1 VYIISREL
9 LINEQIDAKKVRL
22 IGSGG
27 DQVGIVPLEEA
38 LDRAAA
44 ERLDLALVSPQ
55 ANPPVCKIMNY
66 GKYKYEQSKRERE
79 ARKKQH
85 VVNLK
90 EIRMSPTIEE
100 HDLNTKARHAIK
112 FLENGDKVKVTI
124 RFRGRQIV
132 HSELGKQVLKQMEEK
147 LADYGKR
154 DTGVQMVGRHMSI
167 IYSPDIN
174 KGE

>member
-9 LINEQIDAKKVRL
+9 LVNEQIDAKKVRL
-22 IGSGG
+22 IGSDGE
-27 DQVGIVPLEEA
+27 QIGIVTIEDA
-38 LDRAAA
+38 LNRAAA

-55 ANPPVCKIMNY
+55 ANPPVCKILNY

-85 VVNLK
+85 IVNLK

-100 HDLNTKARHAIK
+100 HDLNTKARHAKK
-112 FLENGDKVKVTI
+112 FLEGGDKVKITI

-132 HSELGKQVLKQMEEK
+132 HSELGKEVLEK
-147 LADYGKR
+147 MGGMLSEYGKP
-154 DTGVQMVGRHMSI
+154 DSGVQMEGRHMSI
-167 IYSPDIN
+167 TYSPII

>member
-154 DTGVQMVGRHMSI
+154 DTGVQMEGRHMSI

>member
-1 VYIISREL
+1 MQIISREL
-9 LINEQIDAKKVRL
+9 LINEQIHAREVRL
-22 IGSGG
+22 IGSSG
-27 DQVGIVPLEEA
+27 DQVGVIPLAEA
-38 LDRAAA
+38 LEKAAA
-44 ERLDLALVSPQ
+44 ENLDLVLVSPQ

-66 GKYKYEQSKRERE
+66 GKYKYEQSKKERE
-79 ARKKQH
+79 ARRNQH
-85 VVNLK
+85 TINLK

-132 HSELGKQVLKQMEEK
+132 HSELGKQVLQKIGAKME
-147 LADYGKR
+147 DYGKPSSR
-154 DTGVQMVGRHMSI
+154 VQMEGRHMSI
-167 IYSPDIN
+167 TYSPHLN

>member
-1 VYIISREL
+1 MYIISREL

-27 DQVGIVPLEEA
+27 DQVGIIPLEEA

-132 HSELGKQVLKQMEEK
+132 HSGLGKQVLKQMEEK

-154 DTGVQMVGRHMSI
+154 DTGVQMEGRHMSI

>member
-1 VYIISREL
+1 
-9 LINEQIDAKKVRL
+9 
-22 IGSGG
+22 
-27 DQVGIVPLEEA
+27 
-38 LDRAAA
+38 
-44 ERLDLALVSPQ
+44 
-55 ANPPVCKIMNY
+55 
-66 GKYKYEQSKRERE
+66 
-79 ARKKQH
+79 
-85 VVNLK
+85 
-90 EIRMSPTIEE
+90 MSPTIEE

-154 DTGVQMVGRHMSI
+154 DTGVQMEGRHMSI

>member
-1 VYIISREL
+1 MYIISREL

-154 DTGVQMVGRHMSI
+154 DTGVQMEGRHMSI

>member
-1 VYIISREL
+1 M

-154 DTGVQMVGRHMSI
+154 DTGVQMEGRHMSI

>member
-1 VYIISREL
+1 L

-154 DTGVQMVGRHMSI
+154 DTGVQMEGRHMSI

>member
-1 VYIISREL
+1 MYTISREL
-9 LINEQIDAKKVRL
+9 LINEQINANKVRL
-22 IGSGG
+22 IGSDGE
-27 DQVGIVPLEEA
+27 QVGIIPLEEA

-55 ANPPVCKIMNY
+55 ANPPVCKVMNY

-85 VVNLK
+85 IVSLK

-132 HSELGKQVLKQMEEK
+132 HSELGKQVLQDMGER
-147 LADYGKR
+147 LSDYGKR
-154 DTGVQMVGRHMSI
+154 DTGVQMEGRHMSV
-167 IYSPDIN
+167 IYSPHQN

>member
-147 LADYGKR
+147 LSDYGKR
-154 DTGVQMVGRHMSI
+154 DTGVQMEGRHMSI